1 MNELLPIN
9 DKNASAL
16 TMSSREITKLVNSRH
31 SDVCK
36 SIETLISKG
45 VIGGGISR
53 NRTPTH
59 RMVKSTMSTF

>member
-45 VIGGGISR
+45 VIGGISR

>member
-45 VIGGGISR
+45 VIGGVSAE
-53 NRTPTH
+53 TVHPPTEW
-59 RMVKSTMSTF
+59 SNLL